1 MFIVSK
7 EKGFNSLNSVTPR
20 YAKVLSGFILPIDIL
35 HALLL
40 HFNGL
45 CNMIFSSA
53 GFVSVSGL

>member
-7 EKGFNSLNSVTPR
+7 RRDSKILTLTSR
-20 YAKVLSGFILPIDIL
+20 YTKVLSGFILPIDIL

-53 GFVSVSGL
+53 GFISVSSL